1 MRRSVVLVG
10 LVLTLLAS
18 ACGDDDGGSV
28 SSTSGTSGPGTTL
41 LPGTTA
47 APGSTTAP
55 PAGGDGGC
63 AVTVTGGEERQWEG
77 ADDAYAFT
85 TDYWYTEEELREQY
99 DFFATEDSPPFEEV
113 LASGESITALF
124 LFNCTV
130 SGGEVSDS
138 ISLFPSNATTRANLP
153 FGPGTY
159 EIGGGVL
166 DAGEAPP
173 GVFSA
178 FYSPNSDDLWGQEGT
193 GELVITR
200 WDHERIQGTFSFT
213 AEERLVDDP
222 RQVLVEGTFDLT
234 CQFSTSCG

>member
-1 MRRSVVLVG
+1 MRRSVLSVGVVLA
-10 LVLTLLAS
+10 LLAP
-18 ACGDDDGGSV
+18 ACGDDGTGS
-28 SSTSGTSGPGTTL
+28 SGVPSFTTV
-41 LPGTTA
+41 
-47 APGSTTAP
+47 APGSTPGSTSGIP
-55 PAGGDGGC
+55 TGGEGGC
-63 AVTVTGGEERQWEG
+63 TVTVTGGEERQWEG

-113 LASGESITALF
+113 LASGEPISALF
-124 LFNCTV
+124 LFNCSV
-130 SGGEVSDS
+130 SGAEPSDS
-138 ISLFPSNATTRANLP
+138 ISLFPSNATTRAYLP

-159 EIGGGVL
+159 EISGGFF
-166 DAGEAPP
+166 DAAEAPP

-178 FYSPNSDDLWGQEGT
+178 FYSPNNDDLWGQEGT

-200 WDHERIQGTFSFT
+200 WDHERIQGTFTFM